1 MATHLEKF
9 QKACK
14 SLEIELTEEHLDKF
28 KLYSK
33 ELAKWNEKINL
44 ISRKSDTPQDIYR
57 HFLDSLLI
65 LNVIKIPFQTNLLDL
80 GSGAGFPGL
89 PLKILRKDIFLTLLE
104 SKRKKAFF
112 LEHIVDILNL
122 KNTNVINQ
130 RAEELSLNSF
140 YAERMHKHI
149 EKYDLIT
156 ARFLGKLNKITKIA
170 YPFLKVRGVLVCYKG
185 KSIKEELKNLSKN
198 FELENKFFYENSEFS
213 LQRNLIILKKIK

>member
-1 MATHLEKF
+1 MGTHLKKF

-44 ISRKSDTPQDIYR
+44 ISRKSDTPKDIYR

-65 LNVIKIPFQTNLLDL
+65 LNAIKIPFQTNLLDL

-89 PLKILRKDIFLTLLE
+89 PLKILRKDIFLILLE

-130 RAEELSLNSF
+130 RAEELSLNSD
-140 YAERMHKHI
+140 YI
-149 EKYDLIT
+149 EKYDLTT
-156 ARFLGKLNKITKIA
+156 ARLLGKLDKITKIA
-170 YPFLKVRGVLVCYKG
+170 HSFLKVGGLLVCYKG
-185 KSIKEELKNLSKN
+185 KSVEEELKKLSKD
-198 FELENKFFYENSEFS
+198 FELEKKFLYENSVFG

>member
-1 MATHLEKF
+1 MATYLKKF

-14 SLEIELTEEHLDKF
+14 FLQIELTEEHLDKF

-65 LNVIKIPFQTNLLDL
+65 LNAIKIPFQTNLLDL

-122 KNTNVINQ
+122 KNTIVLNQ
-130 RAEELSLNSF
+130 RAEELSLNSDYF
-140 YAERMHKHI
+140 
-149 EKYDLIT
+149 EKFDLTT
-156 ARFLGKLNKITKIA
+156 ARLLGKLDKITKIA
-170 YPFLKVRGVLVCYKG
+170 HHFLKVGGLLVCYKG
-185 KSIKEELKNLSKN
+185 KSVEEELKKLSKD
-198 FELENKFFYENSEFS
+198 FELEKKFVYENSVFG

>member
-1 MATHLEKF
+1 MKQTFLEKF

-14 SLEIELTEEHLDKF
+14 SLQIELTDNHLNKF

-33 ELAKWNEKINL
+33 ELKIWNEKINL

-57 HFLDSLLI
+57 HFLDSILI
-65 LNVIKIPFQTNLLDL
+65 LNAIKIPFETNLLDL

-104 SKRKKAFF
+104 SKRKKTFF

-122 KNTNVINQ
+122 KNANVLNQ
-130 RAEELSLNSF
+130 RSEELSSSF
-140 YAERMHKHI
+140 DYI
-149 EKYDLIT
+149 EKYDLTT
-156 ARFLGKLNKITKIA
+156 ARFLGKLDKITKIA
-170 YPFLKVRGVLVCYKG
+170 HPFLKVGGLLVCYKG
-185 KSIKEELKNLSKN
+185 KSVEEELKKLSKD
-198 FELENKFFYENSEFS
+198 FELKKKFLYENPVFV

>member
-1 MATHLEKF
+1 MATHIEKF

-14 SLEIELTEEHLDKF
+14 SLQIELTEEHLNKF

-33 ELAKWNEKINL
+33 ELKRWNKRINL
-44 ISRKSDTPQDIYR
+44 VSRKSDTPKDIYR

-65 LNVIKIPFQTNLLDL
+65 LKAIKIPLETNLLDL

-112 LEHIVDILNL
+112 LHHIVDLLNL

-130 RAEELSLNSF
+130 RAEELSSSSNYF
-140 YAERMHKHI
+140 

-185 KSIKEELKNLSKN
+185 KLIKEELKDLLKN
-198 FELENKFFYENSEFS
+198 FELEKKFFYENSVFG
-213 LQRNLIILKKIK
+213 LQRNLIILKKSNKLLAFF